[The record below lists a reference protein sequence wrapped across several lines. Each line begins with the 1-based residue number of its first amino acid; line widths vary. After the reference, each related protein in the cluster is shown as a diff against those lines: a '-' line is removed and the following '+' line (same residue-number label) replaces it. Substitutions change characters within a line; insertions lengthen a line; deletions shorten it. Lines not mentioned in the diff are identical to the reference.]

1 MKIQCA
7 LTLEIKINI
16 RNGIENSL
24 TMLLKMTVV
33 TDEYM

>member
-7 LTLEIKINI
+7 LTFEVKINI

-24 TMLLKMTVV
+24 TMLLKMTVE